1 MDWHYYVNPDR
12 NGKGPFLWGC
22 RIDGKTMRRM
32 NSIPEDPSP
41 TASDLDAVVLTN
53 PLVDPEPMKKVTE
66 KTDKGYVYALKV
78 KNLSDVQAVAV
89 GTFLTVAAR
98 RIYRGIAIE
107 SGPLWDLVVGFIKT
121 EMDPGEDEV
130 WEDIPPEVL
139 QEVFASAWAFCDL
152 HIGKAKDIAKKGAF
166 VVSKAVSIAAVPLEQ
181 IVQSFQF
188 KEGAVSPI
196 W

>member
-32 NSIPEDPSP
+32 NSIPDDQSP
-41 TASDLDAVVLTN
+41 TASDLDAVILTS

-78 KNLSDVQAVAV
+78 QNLSDVQAVAV

-98 RIYRGIAIE
+98 RVYRGIAIE
-107 SGPLWDLVVGFIKT
+107 TGSLWEQVVKYVR
-121 EMDPGEDEV
+121 DEV
-130 WEDIPPEVL
+130 EPSEDVAWEDIPPEVL
-139 QEVFASAWAFCDL
+139 QEAYANAWAFCDL
-152 HIGKAKDIAKKGAF
+152 HIGKANGVAKKGAF
-166 VVSKAVSIAAVPLEQ
+166 VISKVVSIIAVPIEQ